1 MSFEGKYNQI
11 FELVKEDIESIKS
24 LMCENISV
32 IQPLN
37 DEILNILNSPSKYI
51 RSVVAIL
58 YIKALELD
66 VSLDIL
72 NLLSAVE
79 LIHNA
84 SLIHDDV
91 IDESAKRRDCKTL
104 NSKFSSKLAVIAG
117 DYILSIAM
125 QKIGTLEYSE
135 ITEMFAKTL
144 EKMSKAEINQ
154 YFSKFKIPTLEQYIE
169 KSRNKTAELFK
180 SALLSSIIV
189 LGIEDDYAKDF
200 ITNFGIAFQIRDDL
214 LNLSESADSKPVH
227 NDIESGIYTAP
238 VIFSGN
244 KDRAKD
250 GIEKTCLL
258 LNNYI
263 EKAVK
268 SVENIEDNKYKRA
281 LIKLSKSLSD
291 E

>member
-37 DEILNILNSPSKYI
+37 DEILNILNSTSKYI

-104 NSKFSSKLAVIAG
+104 NSKFS
-117 DYILSIAM
+117 
-125 QKIGTLEYSE
+125 
-135 ITEMFAKTL
+135 
-144 EKMSKAEINQ
+144 
-154 YFSKFKIPTLEQYIE
+154 
-169 KSRNKTAELFK
+169 
-180 SALLSSIIV
+180 
-189 LGIEDDYAKDF
+189 
-200 ITNFGIAFQIRDDL
+200 
-214 LNLSESADSKPVH
+214 
-227 NDIESGIYTAP
+227 
-238 VIFSGN
+238 
-244 KDRAKD
+244 
-250 GIEKTCLL
+250 
-258 LNNYI
+258 
-263 EKAVK
+263 
-268 SVENIEDNKYKRA
+268 
-281 LIKLSKSLSD
+281 
-291 E
+291 